1 MARDLGPGTVR
12 RIAALFPA
20 ERRAEVADLLVSRC
34 GEDPFSSDR
43 MAEIER
49 IRFAVLRIS
58 GGSIDRLRAAI
69 ALARIDWRDALV
81 GAGFGDDTRAHLRW
95 LAEDESIGEA

>member
-1 MARDLGPGTVR
+1 MARDLSPGTVR
-12 RIAALFPA
+12 RIAALFP
-20 ERRAEVADLLVSRC
+20 EEKRAEVADLLVSRC
-34 GEDPFSSDR
+34 GDDPFSGDR

-49 IRFAVLRIS
+49 IRFAVLKIS

-69 ALARIDWRDALV
+69 ELARTDWRDALV

-95 LAEDESIGEA
+95 LVEDGSIRET